1 MKIAIV
7 THAFV
12 ENDGQGRVNF
22 EVVRGL
28 SAAAHEVTLI
38 AAKVAP
44 ALLAL
49 PNVRWVEISHG
60 PLPTNLL
67 RNAWFSF
74 GAARALAKLRGQ
86 VDLTM
91 ANGAITSVPV
101 DVNAVHFVHSGWSA
115 SPYYDAGHGLRGLYQ
130 RLYTFV
136 NATLEKRAFR
146 RARHIIA
153 VSGQVADEIVTLG
166 ISCDKITAIANGV
179 DTDMFT
185 PSSEDVAAL
194 DLPLGNM
201 RALFVGDIVSRRK
214 GLDTILAA
222 LPGIENL
229 SLIVVGRT
237 RNSPYPNE
245 VIAAGLSDRVTFLD
259 FRRDIPAIM
268 RACDVFVFPSRYEA
282 CSLVLFEALGSG
294 LPVITART
302 TGGAEFLDEAAS
314 IKLNDPEDV
323 RALHAALKT
332 LAAEPVLRAQMAER
346 ARACARSLTWERMAA
361 QYIALF
367 EDILAQKRAE

>member
-28 SAAAHEVTLI
+28 CAAGHEVTLI

-49 PNVRWVEISHG
+49 PNVHWIEISHG

-74 GAARALAKLRGQ
+74 GAARALEKLRGQ
-86 VDLTM
+86 VDLTV
-91 ANGAITSVPV
+91 ANGAITSAPV
-101 DVNAVHFVHSGWSA
+101 AVNAVHFVHSGWAA
-115 SPYYDAGHGLRGLYQ
+115 SPYYDAGHGLRGIYQ

-153 VSGQVADEIVTLG
+153 VSGQVADEIAALN
-166 ISCDKITAIANGV
+166 IPRAKITAIANGV
-179 DTDMFT
+179 DTDIFT
-185 PSSEDVAAL
+185 PNSTDIASL
-194 DLPLGNM
+194 NLPQGNV
-201 RALFVGDIVSRRK
+201 RALFVGDIMTRRK

-222 LPGIENL
+222 LPGIEDL
-229 SLIVVGRT
+229 SLVVVGRT
-237 RNSPYPNE
+237 QNSPYPKE
-245 VIAAGLSDRVTFLD
+245 VVAAGLSDRVTFLD

-282 CSLVLFEALGSG
+282 CSLVLLEALASG

-314 IKLNDPEDV
+314 IKLNDPEDIP
-323 RALHAALKT
+323 ALHAALER
-332 LAAEPVLRAQMAER
+332 LATDPALRTQMAEQ
-346 ARACARSLTWERMAA
+346 ARACALSLTWEKMAS
-361 QYIALF
+361 QYIELF
-367 EDILAQKRAE
+367 ENNLAQKRAK